1 MAILNSNLITSSV
14 PCLARSTLGG
24 ERFVWAGGAMV
35 VACVEKQGEG
45 SGEYSAAG
53 AIEAEPIQEILCNT
67 IPKCS
72 GVQRILHATIFSGGK
87 FR

>member
-1 MAILNSNLITSSV
+1 
-14 PCLARSTLGG
+14 
-24 ERFVWAGGAMV
+24 MV

-72 GVQRILHATIFSGGK
+72 GVQRILHATIFFGWAIFWGGTRQGPFFSK
-87 FR
+87 TA